1 MIYKK
6 GEIMRKANTNVI
18 EKIALIRIRVKQQKE
33 DLKGEYQDNDLL
45 NITSTY

>member
-18 EKIALIRIRVKQQKE
+18 EKIALIRVKQQKE
-33 DLKGEYQDNDLL
+33 DLKEEYR
-45 NITSTY
+45 IMTY